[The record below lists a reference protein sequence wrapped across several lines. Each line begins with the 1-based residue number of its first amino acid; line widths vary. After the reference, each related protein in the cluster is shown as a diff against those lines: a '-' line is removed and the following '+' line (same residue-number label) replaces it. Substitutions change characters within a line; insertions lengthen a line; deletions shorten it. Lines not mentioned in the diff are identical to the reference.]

1 MTENKYFIIEA
12 EVDTI
17 NIITWNQEIEQERKS
32 AVFDL
37 LNNGKFKLINKN
49 KTGPY
54 KINIKLLEWKL
65 ILRVIDFFD
74 DSITDFKI
82 SISNFAGTAI
92 LTLIDD
98 SITDL
103 KISISSVRRIIRD
116 YQIVCDNYVEAIKTS
131 PLKKIEAIDIGRR
144 TIHDEGAGMLIEA
157 FKEKVE
163 LDMDTARRLF
173 TLVSIISIKI

>member
-1 MTENKYFIIEA
+1 MTESKYLIVEA
-12 EVDTI
+12 EVDKI
-17 NIITWNQEIEQERKS
+17 NLITWNQEIEQERKS

-37 LNNGKFKLINKN
+37 LNNGKFKLYNKN
-49 KTGPY
+49 ETGPY
-54 KINIKLLEWKL
+54 KINLKLLEWKL
-65 ILRVIDFFD
+65 LLRVIDFF
-74 DSITDFKI
+74 
-82 SISNFAGTAI
+82 
-92 LTLIDD
+92 DD

-116 YQIVCDNYVEAIKTS
+116 YQIVCDNYVEAIKTA

-144 TIHDEGAGMLIEA
+144 TIHDEGAGILLDA
-157 FKEKVE
+157 FQEKVE

>member
-1 MTENKYFIIEA
+1 MIETKHFILEA
-12 EVDTI
+12 EVDKI
-17 NIITWNQEIEQERKS
+17 NLITWNQEIEQERKS

-37 LNNGKFKLINKN
+37 LNNGKFKLYNK
-49 KTGPY
+49 KETGPY

-65 ILRVIDFFD
+65 LLRIIDFFD
-74 DSITDFKI
+74 
-82 SISNFAGTAI
+82 G
-92 LTLIDD
+92 

-116 YQIVCDNYVEAIKTS
+116 YQIVCDNYVEAIKTA

-144 TIHDEGAGMLIEA
+144 TIHDEGAGMLLEA

>member
-1 MTENKYFIIEA
+1 MTETKYFIVEA
-12 EVDTI
+12 EVDKI
-17 NIITWNQEIEQERKS
+17 NLITWNQEIEQERKS

-37 LNNGKFKLINKN
+37 LNNGKFKLYNKN
-49 KTGPY
+49 ETGPY

-65 ILRVIDFFD
+65 LLRVIDFFD
-74 DSITDFKI
+74 DT
-82 SISNFAGTAI
+82 
-92 LTLIDD
+92 
-98 SITDL
+98 ITDL

-116 YQIVCDNYVEAIKTS
+116 YQIVCDNYVEAIKTA

-144 TIHDEGAGMLIEA
+144 TIHDEGAEMLVES

>member
-1 MTENKYFIIEA
+1 MTETKYFIVEA
-12 EVDTI
+12 EVDKI
-17 NIITWNQEIEQERKS
+17 NLITWNQEIEQERKS

-37 LNNGKFKLINKN
+37 LNNGKFKLYNKN
-49 KTGPY
+49 ETGPY

-65 ILRVIDFFD
+65 LLRVIDFFD
-74 DSITDFKI
+74 DT
-82 SISNFAGTAI
+82 
-92 LTLIDD
+92 
-98 SITDL
+98 ITDL

-116 YQIVCDNYVEAIKTS
+116 YQIVCDNYVEAIKTA

-144 TIHDEGAGMLIEA
+144 TIHDEGAGMILEA

-163 LDMDTARRLF
+163 LDMDTARRVF

>member
-1 MTENKYFIIEA
+1 MTETKYFIVEA
-12 EVDTI
+12 EVDKI
-17 NIITWNQEIEQERKS
+17 NLITWNQEIEQERKS

-37 LNNGKFKLINKN
+37 LNNGKFKLYNKN
-49 KTGPY
+49 ETGPY

-65 ILRVIDFFD
+65 LLRVIDFF
-74 DSITDFKI
+74 
-82 SISNFAGTAI
+82 
-92 LTLIDD
+92 DD

-116 YQIVCDNYVEAIKTS
+116 YQIVCDNYVEAIKTA

-144 TIHDEGAGMLIEA
+144 TIHDEGAGILLEA

>member
-1 MTENKYFIIEA
+1 MTETKYFILEA
-12 EVDTI
+12 EVDKI
-17 NIITWNQEIEQERKS
+17 NLITWNQEIEQERKS

-37 LNNGKFKLINKN
+37 LNNGKFKLYNKN

-65 ILRVIDFFD
+65 LLR
-74 DSITDFKI
+74 ITDIFDE
-82 SISNFAGTAI
+82 SV
-92 LTLIDD
+92 
-98 SITDL
+98 TDL
-103 KISISSVRRIIRD
+103 KISISGVRRIIRD
-116 YQIVCDNYVEAIKTS
+116 YQIVCDNYVEAIKTA

-144 TIHDEGAGMLIEA
+144 TIHDEGAEMLLEA

-163 LDMDTARRLF
+163 LDMDAARRLF

>member
-1 MTENKYFIIEA
+1 MTKTKYFIVEA
-12 EVDTI
+12 EVDKI
-17 NIITWNQEIEQERKS
+17 NLITWNQEIEQERKS

-37 LNNGKFKLINKN
+37 LNNGKFKLVNKN
-49 KTGPY
+49 ETGPY
-54 KINIKLLEWKL
+54 KISIKLLEWKL
-65 ILRVIDFFD
+65 LLKVIDFFD
-74 DSITDFKI
+74 
-82 SISNFAGTAI
+82 G
-92 LTLIDD
+92 

-116 YQIVCDNYVEAIKTS
+116 YQIVCDNYVEAIKTA

-144 TIHDEGAGMLIEA
+144 TIHDEGAGMLLEA

>member
-1 MTENKYFIIEA
+1 MTETKYFIVEA
-12 EVDTI
+12 EVDKI
-17 NIITWNQEIEQERKS
+17 NLITWNQEIEQERKS

-37 LNNGKFKLINKN
+37 LNNGKFKLYNKN
-49 KTGPY
+49 ETGPY

-65 ILRVIDFFD
+65 LLRVIDLFD
-74 DSITDFKI
+74 DSII
-82 SISNFAGTAI
+82 
-92 LTLIDD
+92 
-98 SITDL
+98 DL
-103 KISISSVRRIIRD
+103 KISISSIRRIIRD
-116 YQIVCDNYVEAIKTS
+116 YQIVCDNYDEAIKTA

-144 TIHDEGAGMLIEA
+144 TIHDEGATILLEA

>member
-1 MTENKYFIIEA
+1 MSETKYLIVEA
-12 EVDTI
+12 EVDKI
-17 NIITWNQEIEQERKS
+17 NLVTWNQEIEQERKS

-37 LNNGKFKLINKN
+37 LNNGKFKLYNKN
-49 KTGPY
+49 ETGPY

-65 ILRVIDFFD
+65 LLRVIDFF
-74 DSITDFKI
+74 
-82 SISNFAGTAI
+82 
-92 LTLIDD
+92 DD

-116 YQIVCDNYVEAIKTS
+116 YQIVCDNYVEAIKTA

-144 TIHDEGAGMLIEA
+144 TIHDEGAEILQDA
-157 FKEKVE
+157 FKDKVE

>member
-1 MTENKYFIIEA
+1 MTETKFFIVEA
-12 EVDTI
+12 EVDKI
-17 NIITWNQEIEQERKS
+17 NLITWNQEIEQERKS

-37 LNNGKFKLINKN
+37 LNNGKFKLYNKN
-49 KTGPY
+49 ETGPY
-54 KINIKLLEWKL
+54 KINIKILEWKL
-65 ILRVIDFFD
+65 LLRVIDFFD
-74 DSITDFKI
+74 DT
-82 SISNFAGTAI
+82 
-92 LTLIDD
+92 
-98 SITDL
+98 ITDL

-116 YQIVCDNYVEAIKTS
+116 YQIVCDNYVEAIKTA

-144 TIHDEGAGMLIEA
+144 TIHDEGAEMLVES

>member
-1 MTENKYFIIEA
+1 MTDTKYFIVKA
-12 EVDTI
+12 EVDKT
-17 NIITWNQEIEQERKS
+17 NLITWNQEIEQERKS

-37 LNNGKFKLINKN
+37 LNNGKFKLYNKN
-49 KTGPY
+49 ETGPY

-65 ILRVIDFFD
+65 LLRVIDFF
-74 DSITDFKI
+74 
-82 SISNFAGTAI
+82 
-92 LTLIDD
+92 DD

-116 YQIVCDNYVEAIKTS
+116 YQIVCDNYVEAIKTA

-144 TIHDEGAGMLIEA
+144 TIHDEGAGMLLEV

>member
-1 MTENKYFIIEA
+1 MTESKYVIREA
-12 EVDTI
+12 EVDKI

-74 DSITDFKI
+74 DSITD
-82 SISNFAGTAI
+82 
-92 LTLIDD
+92 
-98 SITDL
+98 L

-116 YQIVCDNYVEAIKTS
+116 YQIVCDNYVEAIKTA

-144 TIHDEGAGMLIEA
+144 TIHDEGAEILRET
-157 FKEKVE
+157 FKDKVE

>member
-1 MTENKYFIIEA
+1 MTETKYFIVEA
-12 EVDTI
+12 EVDKI
-17 NIITWNQEIEQERKS
+17 NLITWNQEIEQERKS

-37 LNNGKFKLINKN
+37 LNNGKFKLFNKN
-49 KTGPY
+49 ETGPY

-65 ILRVIDFFD
+65 ILRVIDIF
-74 DSITDFKI
+74 
-82 SISNFAGTAI
+82 
-92 LTLIDD
+92 DD

-103 KISISSVRRIIRD
+103 KISISNVRRIIRD
-116 YQIVCDNYVEAIKTS
+116 YQIVCDNYVEAIKTA

-144 TIHDEGAGMLIEA
+144 TIHDEGAGMILEA

>member
-1 MTENKYFIIEA
+1 MTETQFFIVEA
-12 EVDTI
+12 EVDKI
-17 NIITWNQEIEQERKS
+17 NLITWNQEIEQERKS

-37 LNNGKFKLINKN
+37 LNNGKFKLYDKN
-49 KTGPY
+49 ETGPY

-65 ILRVIDFFD
+65 LLKVIDFFD
-74 DSITDFKI
+74 DSITE
-82 SISNFAGTAI
+82 
-92 LTLIDD
+92 
-98 SITDL
+98 L
-103 KISISSVRRIIRD
+103 KISISSIRRIIRD
-116 YQIVCDNYVEAIKTS
+116 YQIVCDNYVEAIKTA

-144 TIHDEGAGMLIEA
+144 TIHDEGAGILLEA

>member
-1 MTENKYFIIEA
+1 MTESKFFIVEA
-12 EVDTI
+12 EVDKI
-17 NIITWNQEIEQERKS
+17 NLITWNQEIEQERKS

-37 LNNGKFKLINKN
+37 LNNGKFKLYNKN
-49 KTGPY
+49 ETGPY

-65 ILRVIDFFD
+65 LLRVIDFFD
-74 DSITDFKI
+74 GSI
-82 SISNFAGTAI
+82 A
-92 LTLIDD
+92 
-98 SITDL
+98 DL
-103 KISISSVRRIIRD
+103 KISISSIRRIIRD
-116 YQIVCDNYVEAIKTS
+116 YQIVCDNYVEAIKTA

-144 TIHDEGAGMLIEA
+144 TIHDEGAGMLLEA

>member
-1 MTENKYFIIEA
+1 MSEIKYFIAEA
-12 EVDTI
+12 EIDKI
-17 NIITWNQEIEQERKS
+17 NLITWNQEIEQERKS

-37 LNNGKFKLINKN
+37 LNNGKFKLYNKN
-49 KTGPY
+49 ETGPY

-65 ILRVIDFFD
+65 LLKVIDFFD
-74 DSITDFKI
+74 DSISDIKI
-82 SISNFAGTAI
+82 SISAI
-92 LTLIDD
+92 
-98 SITDL
+98 
-103 KISISSVRRIIRD
+103 RRIIRD
-116 YQIVCDNYVEAIKTS
+116 YQIVCDNYVEAIKTA

-144 TIHDEGAGMLIEA
+144 TIHDEGASMLLEV

>member
-1 MTENKYFIIEA
+1 MTETKYFIVEA
-12 EVDTI
+12 EVDKI
-17 NIITWNQEIEQERKS
+17 NLVTWNQEIEQERKS

-74 DSITDFKI
+74 DSITD
-82 SISNFAGTAI
+82 
-92 LTLIDD
+92 
-98 SITDL
+98 L

-144 TIHDEGAGMLIEA
+144 TIHDEGAEILLEA

>member
-1 MTENKYFIIEA
+1 MTETKFFIVEA
-12 EVDTI
+12 EVDKI
-17 NIITWNQEIEQERKS
+17 NLITWNQEIEQERKS

-37 LNNGKFKLINKN
+37 LNNGKFKLFNKN
-49 KTGPY
+49 ETGPY

-65 ILRVIDFFD
+65 LLRVIDFF
-74 DSITDFKI
+74 
-82 SISNFAGTAI
+82 
-92 LTLIDD
+92 DD

-116 YQIVCDNYVEAIKTS
+116 YQIVCDNYVEAIKTA

-144 TIHDEGAGMLIEA
+144 TIHDEGAGVLREA
-157 FKEKVE
+157 FKDKVE

>member
-1 MTENKYFIIEA
+1 MSEIKYFIVEA
-12 EVDTI
+12 TVDKT
-17 NIITWNQEIEQERKS
+17 NLITWNQEIEQERRS

-37 LNNGKFKLINKN
+37 LNNGKFKLYNKN
-49 KTGPY
+49 ETGPY

-65 ILRVIDFFD
+65 LLIVIDFFD
-74 DSITDFKI
+74 DSV
-82 SISNFAGTAI
+82 
-92 LTLIDD
+92 
-98 SITDL
+98 TDL

-116 YQIVCDNYVEAIKTS
+116 YQIVCDNYVEAIKTA

-144 TIHDEGAGMLIEA
+144 TIHDEGAGMILEA